1 MDMKITDYFYEL
13 FLDCSGISTD
23 TRNIKKN
30 SLFVCLRGANFNG
43 NDYALLAIEK
53 GAKYVISDDSR
64 WNGVDGIHIVE
75 DSLLFLQSLA
85 TYHRRQ
91 FNIPVIGITGSNGKT
106 TTKEL
111 MAAVLSEKFEV
122 LYTQGNL
129 NNHIGVPLTLLQ
141 LNQSHELAII
151 EMGANRLHDIKEL
164 CAIAEPTHGIITNI
178 GRAHLE
184 GFGSLEG
191 VICTKK
197 ELYDSIELN
206 GGTIVYNADD
216 VILQGNL
223 PKVDKLFCYSSHNSE
238 ADIHGQ
244 LEGENEYMAFRWSYE
259 HYQSPLIQ
267 TQLTG
272 SYNLS
277 NFLAAVSFGVLLG
290 VQSEQI
296 NEALASYSPS
306 NQRSQITQ
314 TERNKLILDCYN
326 ANPTSVKNALL
337 SFSTFPAEHK
347 LVIIGDM
354 LELGSDSLS
363 EHQQVISLLK
373 ELELSAVLVGK
384 EFNKGIP
391 NESVV
396 KIFTSVQQLIES
408 GIKEKYT
415 GYTIL
420 IKGSRGIQLERLIPY
435 L

>member
-1 MDMKITDYFYEL
+1 
-13 FLDCSGISTD
+13 
-23 TRNIKKN
+23 
-30 SLFVCLRGANFNG
+30 
-43 NDYALLAIEK
+43 
-53 GAKYVISDDSR
+53 
-64 WNGVDGIHIVE
+64 
-75 DSLLFLQSLA
+75 
-85 TYHRRQ
+85 
-91 FNIPVIGITGSNGKT
+91 
-106 TTKEL
+106 
-111 MAAVLSEKFEV
+111 
-122 LYTQGNL
+122 
-129 NNHIGVPLTLLQ
+129 
-141 LNQSHELAII
+141 
-151 EMGANRLHDIKEL
+151 
-164 CAIAEPTHGIITNI
+164 
-178 GRAHLE
+178 
-184 GFGSLEG
+184 
-191 VICTKK
+191 
-197 ELYDSIELN
+197 
-206 GGTIVYNADD
+206 
-216 VILQGNL
+216 
-223 PKVDKLFCYSSHNSE
+223 
-238 ADIHGQ
+238 
-244 LEGENEYMAFRWSYE
+244 MAFRWSYE

-296 NEALASYSPS
+296 NESLASYSPS